1 MSDLEFVQEQ
11 QREHIVSE
19 LNWGRQQVGMRVKQ
33 DGPTLLRIR
42 FFVDKDTIYDS
53 KRTGQASGRNVLKLN
68 TITLSLQPIC
78 DEVTQH
84 EPIFAAV
91 KKQAEKVLAST
102 ESCKERERVQHKLNF
117 MEARWE
123 KVQKTTADRQTLL
136 EQMEPVALEYQ
147 EAVQELLPWIT
158 VVEKKIASLQSL
170 PCDKKVIERF
180 EQVMKDI
187 EGEFEARQENVKAL
201 NQVGKSMIELR
212 PEDLDNVKAQV
223 IRCV

>member
-1 MSDLEFVQEQ
+1 M
-11 QREHIVSE
+11 
-19 LNWGRQQVGMRVKQ
+19 
-33 DGPTLLRIR
+33 
-42 FFVDKDTIYDS
+42 
-53 KRTGQASGRNVLKLN
+53 
-68 TITLSLQPIC
+68 
-78 DEVTQH
+78 
-84 EPIFAAV
+84 
-91 KKQAEKVLAST
+91 
-102 ESCKERERVQHKLNF
+102 
-117 MEARWE
+117 
-123 KVQKTTADRQTLL
+123 QKTTADRQTLL